1 MSYSDVARTSALA
14 GALALA
20 LVALGAPAHART
32 RRLAPPARQPV
43 ALELRIDAE
52 TYRRR
57 LQDETCSQVCR
68 TLEESLTDSVRA
80 LLQRSYG
87 FFDWGADGARDTVV
101 IRWVERPP
109 PELPGSL
116 LDLRIDGP
124 VPRMH
129 PQHLSIDFERY
140 ADFSRREETPAAWRP
155 EALER
160 EWAARLSSTLLSPDL
175 LVAVFGR
182 IPILASASFP
192 RPGFA
197 EVTVRP
203 EDVAAAADT
212 RPVFSVHTTI
222 TDPSVNTADD
232 AELILHKCKT
242 TITHSGYV
250 CEVLLAQYPSDR
262 VTAQRLL
269 ALLGRA
275 TIAVHSVHVVEF
287 VSQGQ
292 QSRFSGILP
301 TEGLP

>member
-1 MSYSDVARTSALA
+1 MSYSDVARTSAFA
-14 GALALA
+14 GALAL
-20 LVALGAPAHART
+20 LALGAPAHAR
-32 RRLAPPARQPV
+32 RFAPPARQAV

-52 TYRRR
+52 SYRRR
-57 LQDETCSQVCR
+57 LHDETCSQVCR
-68 TLEESLTDSVRA
+68 TLEESLTDSVRV

-87 FFDWGADGARDTVV
+87 FFDWGAAGARDTVV
-101 IRWVERPP
+101 IRWVERAP
-109 PELPGSL
+109 PELPGSQ

-124 VPRMH
+124 VPRMNPSH
-129 PQHLSIDFERY
+129 ISIDFDRY
-140 ADFSRREETPAAWRP
+140 VDFSRREAKPAAWEP
-155 EALER
+155 ASLER
-160 EWAARLSSTLLSPDL
+160 EWAARLASPSTLLSPDL

-182 IPILASASFP
+182 IPIAASATFP

-222 TDPSVNTADD
+222 TDPAANTADD

-242 TITHSGYV
+242 TIAHTGYA

-262 VTAQRLL
+262 VTGQPLV

-275 TIAVHSVHVVEF
+275 RIAIHSVHVVEF